1 MKDLMQ
7 EVTHTRWAKV
17 ELVCTG
23 ENRFDVIFHTRRIPM
38 LHTTNQFEAGDFHI
52 QKWNL
57 SSREVYSYI
66 SKYFYHLANG
76 GYDKLM
82 NKVMNAIVDLRQIYF
97 LTAKSRMDQ
106 IHQQANEDNAAFDLD
121 RIDTMDHAHE
131 EALEDNTV
139 WDIEHSCTCDTG
151 VESSFFQEYGCCE
164 YCFHSQ
170 TSQEAAHGTLYL
182 VDMQDPSD
190 PEESDLEAAKEF
202 LMNIW
207 MESEGVEDVLEK
219 VNNCTTV
226 QELNRMLDGIDYELM
241 NEKQLRSIQWEW
253 LCAEAPVKDMS
264 AAERIRERQKFLNS
278 AFVRVETPCSCDDEE
293 DRYTQLHGICEY
305 CNLVVEPVY
314 KAKGK
319 ISLRG
324 PKRIAQK
331 LKEKYRSITA
341 TYYAEKYG
349 IVDYEVRDIFMS
361 YKETFSSEEY
371 LAVVNLDNLKE
382 HRVLI

>member
-1 MKDLMQ
+1 MRQ
-7 EVTHTRWAKV
+7 TSR
-17 ELVCTG
+17 
-23 ENRFDVIFHTRRIPM
+23 NR
-38 LHTTNQFEAGDFHI
+38 LGG
-52 QKWNL
+52 
-57 SSREVYSYI
+57 YI
-66 SKYFYHLANG
+66 MAYQTISNLANISPVTRING
-76 GYDKLM
+76 NTCTFTAELTEASFFPGAVLIITFDSKTLALDTIKLKGKGSRSNRDELLGYAEGLFTEWRSQ
-82 NKVMNAIVDLRQIYF
+82 VDY
-97 LTAKSRMDQ
+97 
-106 IHQQANEDNAAFDLD
+106 
-121 RIDTMDHAHE
+121 AHE
-131 EALEDNTV
+131 EALEENTV
-139 WDIEHSCTCDTG
+139 WDIENNCTCDES
-151 VESSFFQEYGCCE
+151 VESSYFQEYGCCE
-164 YCFHSQ
+164 FCKHSQ

-182 VDMQDPSD
+182 VDLQDPSE

-202 LMNIW
+202 LMNTWEEEADQPFLDLIAAC
-207 MESEGVEDVLEK
+207 STIED
-219 VNNCTTV
+219 
-226 QELNRMLDGIDYELM
+226 LNRMLDGIDYELM

-349 IVDYEVRDIFMS
+349 IVKYEVRDIFMS

-382 HRVLI
+382 HRVLIR